1 MTKDSATGY
10 HGGGIE
16 AGAATGDAKMTMAG
30 PIILAIPVLLAIVLG
45 GQQLVGPRIGKYRIT
60 DTSIQFILFGNLPVW
75 TSSFDDILEIRSIS
89 FSRMLIAPSLHLMNR
104 PFAQYVLVRKRRGIF
119 RTVVITPD
127 DAGKFVKLVQQ
138 KTGHAV

>member
-1 MTKDSATGY
+1 
-10 HGGGIE
+10 
-16 AGAATGDAKMTMAG
+16 MTMGG
-30 PIILAIPVLLAIVLG
+30 PIILAVLVLLVIVLG

-60 DTSIQFILFGNLPVW
+60 DTSIQFILFGNWPVW
-75 TSSFDDILEIRSIS
+75 NSSFDDILDIQSIS
-89 FSRMLIAPSLHLMNR
+89 FGRMLIAPSLHLMNR